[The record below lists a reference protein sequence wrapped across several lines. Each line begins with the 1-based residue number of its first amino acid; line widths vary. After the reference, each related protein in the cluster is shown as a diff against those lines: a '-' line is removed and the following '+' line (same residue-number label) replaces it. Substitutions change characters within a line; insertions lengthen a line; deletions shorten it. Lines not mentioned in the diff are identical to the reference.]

1 MSRWNSLFEM
11 YYASGWATPH
21 EWSICVLG
29 GDLCERF
36 YSVSMSMR
44 RTMQITH
51 VPARHSIYPTNSD
64 SGAKTILRTE
74 IRVREKHNTN
84 TRSNTYIIRINSR
97 LSQNWN
103 WIVCAAVLDVVCSEN
118 HSQPHSQR
126 NHMVRIFGCVF
137 FFVAARSLL
146 AAGKNVNEKLASRNA
161 HTKFC
166 VAYLV
171 LARTFSARFRVCTMH
186 TDTHTL
192 QRWLLW
198 YFSLYTCF
206 YVVTLFASLLLLC
219 LLFWCRQ
226 FFGMCWTCVY
236 PLVSS
241 LSR

>member
-1 MSRWNSLFEM
+1 
-11 YYASGWATPH
+11 
-21 EWSICVLG
+21 
-29 GDLCERF
+29 
-36 YSVSMSMR
+36 MR

-137 FFVAARSLL
+137 FFCCCSFVACCW
-146 AAGKNVNEKLASRNA
+146 KKCQW
-161 HTKFC
+161 K
-166 VAYLV
+166 
-171 LARTFSARFRVCTMH
+171 ARFSQCTH
-186 TDTHTL
+186 KILCRLSRSGAHIL
-192 QRWLLW
+192 CSFPSV
-198 YFSLYTCF
+198 YYAHGHAH
-206 YVVTLFASLLLLC
+206 ASALIIMIFFVIHLLLC
-219 LLFWCRQ
+219 CYTLRQLAPAVFVVLMSAIFWYVLNVCLSTGVVSFALISISIHTKSQ
-226 FFGMCWTCVY
+226 VLCCHAGYVCVRARVKVQ
-236 PLVSS
+236 PKGD
-241 LSR
+241 